1 MSYVGNVPTTA
12 AFPFDQFS
20 GNGSTTAFTLSY
32 APAGTTS
39 IIVSISGVV
48 QNPNTYSVSG
58 TTLTFTPAPPTGTNN
73 IAVLYLGLPVVATLT
88 PGNTAYF
95 SSSVF
100 TATASQTVFTPSGTY
115 QAGFINVI
123 RNGSQLAPADYTA
136 TNGTTVTLASPC
148 TAGDT
153 VVIEV
158 FNLTSLTG
166 ALPLTGGT
174 VTGATTFNSTVQING
189 ANVSGFTGFK
199 NRIINGEMDI
209 DQRNNGASVSTSS
222 GSTVFTVDRFPV
234 NYSQTSKFTVQQ
246 NAGGV
251 TPPVGFTN
259 YLGATS
265 SSAYSVLSGD
275 VFYLQQKIEGFNVAD
290 LSWGTASAATVT
302 LSFWVRSSLTGAF
315 GGAIANGAFN
325 RTYPFSFT
333 INAAN
338 TWEQKSIT
346 IAGDTSG
353 TWLTNNGIG
362 MYVLWSL
369 GAGSAVVGT
378 VNTWASAGNIAPT
391 GSVNLVGT
399 NGATFY
405 ITGVQLERGSNAT
418 SFEFRDYGRELILC
432 RRYFTKYYQNT
443 TGVAGDSA
451 VFNLAQWTGN
461 SAYGAQ
467 WFQVSMRAGPS
478 FSYSANSDFTLY
490 SNGATRT
497 PSSIVQQGSSS
508 DRCELLVNLSSSVT
522 GGDSSWLRIT
532 GTNGFISWDVE
543 L

>member
-1 MSYVGNVPTTA
+1 LSYVGNVPTTA

-58 TTLTFTPAPPTGTNN
+58 TTLTFTPAPPTGTSN

-115 QAGFINVI
+115 QVGFINVI

-136 TNGTTVTLASPC
+136 TNGTTVTLLNPC

-166 ALPLTGGT
+166 ALPVTGGT

-209 DQRNNGASVSTSS
+209 DQRNAGASVTVNNGNQNFCVDRWWGQGTASA
-222 GSTVFTVDRFPV
+222 GVFTLQRSTIAPTGFVNSLLATVTTVDSSLASTDL
-234 NYSQTSKFTVQQ
+234 YDISQI
-246 NAGGV
+246 
-251 TPPVGFTN
+251 
-259 YLGATS
+259 
-265 SSAYSVLSGD
+265 
-275 VFYLQQKIEGFNVAD
+275 IEGFNVAD
-290 LSWGTASAATVT
+290 LGWGTANAATVT
-302 LSFWVRSSLTGAF
+302 LSFWVRSSVTGTF
-315 GGAIANGAFN
+315 GGAFVNSAVN
-325 RTYPFSFT
+325 RSYPFTYT
-333 INAAN
+333 ISAAN
-338 TWEQKSIT
+338 TWEQKSVT
-346 IAGDTSG
+346 VPGDTSG
-353 TWLTNNGIG
+353 TWLTDNGVGIRVYFG
-362 MYVLWSL
+362 LGLGSTYSGTAGAWSGSFFISAT
-369 GAGSAVVGT
+369 GAT
-378 VNTWASAGNIAPT
+378 
-391 GSVNLVGT
+391 NLMAT

-432 RRYFTKYYQNT
+432 QRYYQKLTAMILSGYATSGVSIYGLT
-443 TGVAGDSA
+443 TFPVELRTSPTM
-451 VFNLAQWTGN
+451 VY
-461 SAYGAQ
+461 S
-467 WFQVSMRAGPS
+467 S
-478 FSYSANSDFTLY
+478 FSNSN
-490 SNGATRT
+490 SNNASTNFVNTKLLRT
-497 PSSIVQQGSSS
+497 TSIITSTGS
-508 DRCELLVNLSSSVT
+508 
-522 GGDSSWLRIT
+522 
-532 GTNGFISWDVE
+532 GFSTFDVE
-543 L
+543 TSGAEL